1 MHVAHVREE
10 HDDATLVVGALVD
23 EILGTD
29 AADAGEVGL
38 DRRPDVG
45 AIGQRAA
52 VPTMREPAACMVLLE
67 EANALSS
74 RWGIVRQDAPSGWAR
89 VAASDQPWHVFVA
102 VVRPSMPTNHCCSF
116 VRCGQIRK
124 LL

>member
-29 AADAGEVGL
+29 AADAGEAGL

-74 RWGIVRQDAPSGWAR
+74 RWGIVKQDKS
-89 VAASDQPWHVFVA
+89 A
-102 VVRPSMPTNHCCSF
+102 VGLGAWRRAISHGTCVLRSF
-116 VRCGQIRK
+116 VRFMPTHNC
-124 LL
+124 